1 MQDHLDKQPSE
12 ASKVGKKVG
21 MSDRFIPTSFPLS
34 GQNVGTAVPTFIPT
48 SRAALAARRHSKAS
62 AIVSLVLLIAY
73 ASLAVYVYCDYR
85 ESKAELDRA
94 HASFCESM
102 DKLEEEMERNRHQR
116 MSAPRNSLPPT
127 PEDNV
132 NP

>member
-1 MQDHLDKQPSE
+1 M
-12 ASKVGKKVG
+12 
-21 MSDRFIPTSFPLS
+21 
-34 GQNVGTAVPTFIPT
+34 GTTILTFVPT
-48 SRAALAARRHSKAS
+48 SRASLAARRHAKAS
-62 AIVSLVLLIAY
+62 GIVSLVLLIAY
-73 ASLAVYVYCDYR
+73 ASLAVFVYLDYR

-102 DKLEEEMERNRHQR
+102 DKLEEEMERHQKER
-116 MSAPRNSLPPT
+116 AMRIRNTLPST